1 MMKAIETLV
10 RSTKSRRVGNH
21 AVWFCGSLQEGDLRF
36 LYIMEGATRVFSYH
50 DTFVCH
56 VDDAHKCVF
65 LTDRGWHTSSTARAL
80 NEYRT
85 YFIDKCG
92 YVLVD
97 AEREPYPL
105 NALERDVL
113 SRMLS
118 RLENLE
124 GRDGSARTFED
135 DLFAGSTYSANEAT
149 NWLANHFV
157 DIKMRFEDDGLE
169 AGDVLNPLT
178 DPASCMEE
186 VILRVAYRLAR
197 NSAYLRRGIDGEEEC
212 DALQYTPETI
222 ALIRGELEEGLQ

>member
-21 AVWFCGSLQEGDLRF
+21 AVWFCGTPQEGDLRF
-36 LYIMEGATRVFSYH
+36 LYIMEGATRVFAYQ

-56 VDDAHKCVF
+56 VDDVRKCVF
-65 LTDRGWHTSSTARAL
+65 LTNRGWVTRSTTRAL
-80 NEYRT
+80 NEYRK
-85 YFIDKCG
+85 YFVDECG

-97 AEREPYPL
+97 AEREHYAL
-105 NALERDVL
+105 NALEQDVL
-113 SRMLS
+113 SRILS
-118 RLENLE
+118 RLDNLE
-124 GRDGSARTFED
+124 DRDGSARTFAD
-135 DLFAGSTYSANEAT
+135 DLFAGSTYSASEAT
-149 NWLANHFV
+149 DWVATHFA
-157 DIKMRFEDDGLE
+157 DIKARFEDDGIE
-169 AGDVLNPLT
+169 GEDVPNPLT

-222 ALIRGELEEGLQ
+222 ALIRGELEEALQ